1 MCELARTVQPKNLG
15 VKRAHK
21 MSNWEIKYSVLYG
34 WNIHQ
39 NMSVLYIRR
48 SEFVIELYVKYEA
61 LCRDLFYV
69 NFASLIEAER

>member
-21 MSNWEIKYSVLYG
+21 VSNWEIKYSVLYG

-48 SEFVIELYVKYEA
+48 SEFVIELYV
-61 LCRDLFYV
+61 
-69 NFASLIEAER
+69 